1 MMPHL
6 LEAQIITGQ
15 GKGETVLITLIP
27 PVLPLEFCHLQF
39 IARVSFATFINK
51 AQGQPLKVTG
61 LNLLQPYFSHGYL
74 YDGCSR
80 IGNGNELQTR
90 MLCILE
96 LCVKITL
103 LNRKMLI
110 FLSIIDC
117 NKIISLFQNSSFMY
131 IGH

>member
-1 MMPHL
+1 MPHL

-15 GKGETVLITLIP
+15 GKGETVLIPRIPLIP
-27 PVLPLEFCHLQF
+27 SVLPLEFCHLQF
-39 IARVSFATFINK
+39 AARVNFATSINK

-61 LNLLQPYFSHGYL
+61 LNLLQPYFSHGHL

-80 IGNGNELQTR
+80 IGNGNKLQTR

-96 LCVKITL
+96 LCTKKLTL
-103 LNRKMLI
+103 LNRKMLL

-117 NKIISLFQNSSFMY
+117 NKIILLF
-131 IGH
+131 